1 VHALSATT
9 PRADGRPIRA
19 YARLDARLLLDDID
33 PKRAAHD
40 G

>member
-1 VHALSATT
+1 VDALSATT
-9 PRADGRPIRA
+9 PRADGRAIRA
-19 YARLDARLLLDDID
+19 YVLLDSLLLDDID